1 MNRHT
6 LWLLISGCTTIHLP
20 SSIPSLV
27 LPPFSFS
34 LSPPSSLI
42 FSLSLLVNIESPV
55 IKTTAVSSG
64 ELFLRT
70 ETIWQTFVKI
80 ANIDQGG
87 PALLAHNGLEI
98 YAIKVIQNGELKKG
112 IIELCKTQNKTKNIM
127 NVQYIFENRAQVY
140 LILQYMDVYLT
151 QVIAYHK
158 FTMLE

>member
-1 MNRHT
+1 M
-6 LWLLISGCTTIHLP
+6 
-20 SSIPSLV
+20 
-27 LPPFSFS
+27 
-34 LSPPSSLI
+34 
-42 FSLSLLVNIESPV
+42 
-55 IKTTAVSSG
+55 
-64 ELFLRT
+64 
-70 ETIWQTFVKI
+70 KI